1 MAGLRSSGSEHPRL
15 WGRVL
20 FALIWVVGALGAL
33 LLLWWGIYRL
43 RPVEMQPQVCVV
55 NDAMVLM
62 IGALALAMVAA
73 IGWLIMGSGAWC
85 TMVAAP
91 GFVTTALVL
100 AFPCSFLPQLVLPFL
115 SMVAV
120 GSIVPIVWQYFAGP
134 GGPATGS
141 SRGGGGE

>member
-1 MAGLRSSGSEHPRL
+1 M
-15 WGRVL
+15 L
-20 FALIWVVGALGAL
+20 FALIWVVGVLGAL

-55 NDAMVLM
+55 NDAMVLL
-62 IGALALAMVAA
+62 IGALGLALVAA

-120 GSIVPIVWQYFAGP
+120 GSIVPIVWLYFAGI
-134 GGPATGS
+134 GGPASGS
-141 SRGGGGE
+141 ADVGGE

>member
-1 MAGLRSSGSEHPRL
+1 MAGSRRSGREHPRL

-20 FALIWVVGALGAL
+20 FALIWVVGVLGAL

-120 GSIVPIVWQYFAGP
+120 GSIVPIVWLYFAGS

-141 SRGGGGE
+141 DRVGGGE

>member
-1 MAGLRSSGSEHPRL
+1 MAGSRRSGREHPRL

-20 FALIWVVGALGAL
+20 FALIWIVGVLGAL

-62 IGALALAMVAA
+62 IGALALALVAA

-120 GSIVPIVWQYFAGP
+120 GSIVPIVWLYFAGT

-141 SRGGGGE
+141 AGVGRGE